1 MDDGPVGCLSP
12 PQADASRRSRTTD
25 QTDVDLLKS
34 AVGCESAAFA
44 RYTSPLPPAPR
55 TPITSYGPIR
65 EPRVIAMTD
74 EPLL

>member
-1 MDDGPVGCLSP
+1 MDDGPVGVLL

-25 QTDVDLLKS
+25 QTHADLLKS